1 MSKLLAIL
9 LAATA
14 TTAFAADATFTVAQA
29 QAELSKAKCVDAEVW
44 EQPGGCFRGQSDC
57 TSLSIKDGAQTIL
70 TTYKATDVKVVIK
83 NTGKMC
89 SVLILDKTY
98 KWDAAGK

>member
-14 TTAFAADATFTVAQA
+14 TTAFAADTTYTVAQA
-29 QAELSKAKCVDAEVW
+29 QAELSKLPCVDAEVW
-44 EQPGGCFRGQSDC
+44 EQPGQCNRGQSDC
-57 TSLSIKDGAQTIL
+57 TSLTSKDGAQTIL
-70 TTYKATDVKVVIK
+70 NGYKTENVKVVIK

-89 SVLILDKTY
+89 SVLIMDKSF
-98 KWDAAGK
+98 KWDTK